1 MTTAEDIRDGSY
13 TDDDES
19 MIRFLRAEVER
30 LTEQL
35 RLAQIDN
42 NNAET
47 ECAGWREEALAAR
60 AMLLIEQHQIRGN
73 DHPLIVV
80 RAVQGNALQ
89 QADYADARAANEE
102 KP

>member
-1 MTTAEDIRDGSY
+1 MGIINEYAERISELTRDIGLLAKQRN
-13 TDDDES
+13 EA
-19 MIRFLRAEVER
+19 RAEVER

-60 AMLLIEQHQIRGN
+60 KFFDVSDIRKMGR
-73 DHPLIVV
+73 L
-80 RAVQGNALQ
+80 ATEYL
-89 QADYADARAANEE
+89 DARAANEE
-102 KP
+102 GKKR